1 MKEGSSVDHLS
12 LAWQYP
18 GQPRV
23 VIPAKYSTTSL
34 SSIWSSSIYG
44 ANLDTWTGI
53 GGLTIADL
61 MSGTNNLANTPNR
74 SEFLLSVLEAPT
86 NVGDDYGS
94 RMSGWLVPP
103 VTGSYEFWIASD
115 DQGEFW
121 LSTNDSPTNKVRQC
135 SQLEYTS
142 PREWDKFPEQK
153 SSPILLVAGQAYY
166 YEVRLCDCLSHLPPL
181 IALKLSFILS
191 VF

>member
-1 MKEGSSVDHLS
+1 MKEGGGDDNLAV
-12 LAWQYP
+12 AWQYP
-18 GQPRV
+18 SQPMV
-23 VIPAKYSTTSL
+23 VIPAEFSRVL
-34 SSIWSSSIYG
+34 NPSSAG
-44 ANLDTWTGI
+44 ATLETWTGI

-61 MSGTNNLANTPNR
+61 LSGTNNLANTPDR
-74 SEFLLSVLEAPT
+74 TERLVDVLEAP
-86 NVGDDYGS
+86 NDVGDDYGS

-121 LSTNDSPTNKVRQC
+121 LSTDDSPANKVRQC